1 MEWSR
6 AKSILIGVFVVLN
19 IFLFVRLG
27 SFLFDGG
34 VSREALENTRKILE
48 SRGVSIAEGVNIP
61 TYTKRTPML
70 EFKNSGFDV
79 AKIIARL
86 LDDESS
92 GVSGEGGTKF
102 SAGTKTAELSGCVI
116 TYRDSNPSSAVD
128 VRDKDAVIAY
138 LRSFCSEMGITVD
151 GFVVDR
157 YNSFEDKLEVLFTQ
171 KIKEF
176 LVYDNSILF
185 ELTSGG
191 ISSIRYSYRDIE
203 GLGKVSGDM
212 DILPAH
218 LVLLK
223 AFPREEDAI
232 IESID
237 LGFKGYA
244 SHGTRDDETV
254 LSDSQTPV
262 WRILIRGRREARYF
276 KAYDGEEIK

>member
-1 MEWSR
+1 MEWSK

-19 IFLFVRLG
+19 LFLFVRLG
-27 SFLFDGG
+27 SFLFEGG

-116 TYRDSNPSSAVD
+116 TYRDSNPSFAVD
-128 VRDKDAVIAY
+128 IRDKDAVIAY
-138 LRSFCSEMGITVD
+138 LRSLFRNGITVD

-157 YNSFEDKLEVLFTQ
+157 YNSFEDKLKYCSP

-176 LVYDNSILF
+176 LVYDNSIL
-185 ELTSGG
+185 
-191 ISSIRYSYRDIE
+191 
-203 GLGKVSGDM
+203 
-212 DILPAH
+212 
-218 LVLLK
+218 
-223 AFPREEDAI
+223 
-232 IESID
+232 
-237 LGFKGYA
+237 
-244 SHGTRDDETV
+244 
-254 LSDSQTPV
+254 
-262 WRILIRGRREARYF
+262 
-276 KAYDGEEIK
+276 

>member
-1 MEWSR
+1 M
-6 AKSILIGVFVVLN
+6 
-19 IFLFVRLG
+19 
-27 SFLFDGG
+27 
-34 VSREALENTRKILE
+34 
-48 SRGVSIAEGVNIP
+48 
-61 TYTKRTPML
+61 
-70 EFKNSGFDV
+70 
-79 AKIIARL
+79 
-86 LDDESS
+86 
-92 GVSGEGGTKF
+92 
-102 SAGTKTAELSGCVI
+102 
-116 TYRDSNPSSAVD
+116 
-128 VRDKDAVIAY
+128 
-138 LRSFCSEMGITVD
+138 
-151 GFVVDR
+151 
-157 YNSFEDKLEVLFTQ
+157 
-171 KIKEF
+171 
-176 LVYDNSILF
+176 
-185 ELTSGG
+185 
-191 ISSIRYSYRDIE
+191 RYSYRDIE